1 MLCLLKE
8 MMKRILTAALILAGT
23 TITKAQLAYNSW
35 EFGASVGASQY
46 FGDLNPE
53 LRINYISGAGG
64 ILAKYNF
71 SHYIGLR
78 ASLHYTQLGAKD
90 SRSSNAYEK
99 KRNLNFYTHI
109 IEGAVQA
116 EFNFF
121 RFATGDKD
129 HRWTPYLTGG
139 IGIFSYNP
147 YTYLDGVKY
156 DLREMGTE
164 GQNTGGFNDRKYS
177 NRAVCFP
184 IGAGFKYWL
193 KPGLNLGFEISHRL
207 TRTDYID
214 DVSHTYVGSDKFNPN
229 GTDKERAAYQLQDR
243 SYEVSDKLLG
253 TPGKQRGNSNSYD
266 QYLMLEFTLTWTLK
280 SYVCPSF

>member
-1 MLCLLKE
+1 ME
-8 MMKRILTAALILAGT
+8 MMKRILIAALALAGST
-23 TITKAQLAYNSW
+23 MAKAQLAYNSW
-35 EFGASVGASQY
+35 EFGISAGASQY

-53 LRINYISGAGG
+53 LRVNYINGAGG
-64 ILAKYNF
+64 ITAKYNF

-78 ASLHYTQLGAKD
+78 GSLHYTKLGAQD
-90 SRSSNAYEK
+90 SKSSNAYEK
-99 KRNLNFYTHI
+99 KRNLSFYSNI

-121 RFATGDKD
+121 RFATGDKE

-147 YTYLDGVKY
+147 YTFLDGKKY
-156 DLREMGTE
+156 DLRELGTE
-164 GQNTGGFNDRKYS
+164 GQNFAGYSDRKYK
-177 NRAVCFP
+177 NTAVCFP

-193 KPGLNLGFEISHRL
+193 RPGLNLGFEISHRL

-214 DVSHTYVGSDKFNPN
+214 DVSHTFIGRDKFNPN
-229 GTDKERAAYQLQDR
+229 GSDKDKAAYLLQDR

-266 QYLMLEFTLTWTLK
+266 QYLMMEFTLTWTLK